1 MNRGLDQALLLALVS
16 LLGLG
21 IVQVYS
27 SSFIFATEMY
37 RNGLHFVLKQSLA
50 MVAGL
55 FILGIAAFW
64 PWSQWNKLFV
74 PLWAICLTALL
85 LTFVPGVGVKVGG
98 ARRWID
104 LHFIRFE
111 PSEFVKIMVPWLF
124 SYLYTNWER
133 VGHWSKRPAA
143 WFLWLAP
150 LILLLL
156 QPDFGSFALI
166 VFVVLLLLFV
176 VGFSWKHFA
185 LMAGI
190 IVPMFTFLIVKYP
203 YRLARVVAFM
213 NPWADPANS
222 GFQLIQSLLSVRNGG
237 FWGQGLGAGQGKL
250 FFLPEAHTDFTLAVF
265 AEETGFMGIAVLFLL
280 YGFIFLRG
288 LQIGLAVQEMQ
299 KRLIALGITFLFGLN
314 SLFNM
319 AVVLGMLPT
328 KGLTLPF
335 LSYGGS
341 SLLCYCLAFGWILNL
356 GRQSDLA
363 HQ

>member
-1 MNRGLDQALLLALVS
+1 
-16 LLGLG
+16 
-21 IVQVYS
+21 
-27 SSFIFATEMY
+27 MY
-37 RNGLHFVLKQSLA
+37 RDGLHFVLKQSIA
-50 MVAGL
+50 MSIGLLVLGVAAL
-55 FILGIAAFW
+55 M
-64 PWSQWNKLFV
+64 PWRYWNKILV
-74 PLWAICLTALL
+74 GLWGLGVLALL
-85 LTFVPGVGVKVGG
+85 FTFVPGIGVKVGG

-111 PSEFVKIMVPWLF
+111 PSELIKILVPWAF
-124 SYLYTNWER
+124 SYIYAHWQEDE
-133 VGHWSKRPAA
+133 HWSRRRSA
-143 WFLWLAP
+143 WLLWLSP
-150 LILLLL
+150 LGLLLL

-166 VFVVLLLLFV
+166 IFVVLLLLFAI
-176 VGFSWKHFA
+176 GFSWKHFA

-190 IVPMFTFLIVKYP
+190 IIPLFSVLIIKYP

-265 AEETGFMGIAVLFLL
+265 AEETGFLGIAILFLI
-280 YGFIFLRG
+280 YGFVFLRS
-288 LQIGLAVQEMQ
+288 LQIALAIQDIQ
-299 KRLIALGITFLFGLN
+299 NRLIVLGITFLFGLN

-356 GRQSDLA
+356 GRQA
-363 HQ
+363 ATAQ